1 MWLKQAWLV
10 RNLLCGTQATLQI
23 LKWSTF
29 KNTNKM
35 DCLWPSPC
43 KRSAWQILTT
53 KEPIRLLRFTS
64 TLSYHIINNCSLI
77 PDIITG
83 MSNNSWILARFFF
96 TKTQCFSHEEW
107 SGYVVKDVW
116 CQVTVDLQWCLP
128 KNHSYARHLYYNHRK
143 VYIIVKLIMYRI
155 RRNNFFKDLI

>member
-1 MWLKQAWLV
+1 MHQSCLGKYWRKVMAVPAMHNKLCTKTTEGQYSPVWLKQAWLV

-43 KRSAWQILTT
+43 KRSAWQILTK

-64 TLSYHIINNCSLI
+64 TLSYRM
-77 PDIITG
+77 T
-83 MSNNSWILARFFF
+83 NNSWILTRFF
-96 TKTQCFSHEEW
+96 
-107 SGYVVKDVW
+107 
-116 CQVTVDLQWCLP
+116 LP
-128 KNHSYARHLYYNHRK
+128 KLSVFLMRNEVSMQLKMSVNL
-143 VYIIVKLIMYRI
+143 LIHMYTH
-155 RRNNFFKDLI
+155 